1 MNGNGG
7 HSSGGAIAALF
18 FAIGALLLF
27 AFGFAFFLVLPFFIF
42 LGGIVAMLVSDRRRD
57 SGPAKEEAV
66 VVQKETVV
74 VRENGAVVQ
83 DDNVVVREEVEHVK
97 VVK

>member
-27 AFGFAFFLVLPFFIF
+27 AFGFAFFLVLPFFVF
-42 LGGIVAMLVSDRRRD
+42 LGGIVAMLVSDRKRG
-57 SGPAKEEAV
+57 SGPAEEEKV
-66 VVQKETVV
+66 VVEEEK
-74 VRENGAVVQ
+74 
-83 DDNVVVREEVEHVK
+83 VVVREEVKSVE

>member
-27 AFGFAFFLVLPFFIF
+27 AVGFAFFLVLPFFVF
-42 LGGIVAMLVSDRRRD
+42 LAGIVAMIVSDRKRD
-57 SGPAKEEAV
+57 SGPART
-66 VVQKETVV
+66 ETVV
-74 VRENGAVVQ
+74 VQEDKA
-83 DDNVVVREEVEHVK
+83 VVREEVKHVEVTK
-97 VVK
+97 

>member
-27 AFGFAFFLVLPFFIF
+27 AVGFAFFLVLPFFVF
-42 LGGIVAMLVSDRRRD
+42 LAGIIAMIVSDRKRD
-57 SGPAKEEAV
+57 SGPAKPDKV
-66 VVQKETVV
+66 VVQEEK
-74 VRENGAVVQ
+74 
-83 DDNVVVREEVEHVK
+83 VVVREEVKEVE